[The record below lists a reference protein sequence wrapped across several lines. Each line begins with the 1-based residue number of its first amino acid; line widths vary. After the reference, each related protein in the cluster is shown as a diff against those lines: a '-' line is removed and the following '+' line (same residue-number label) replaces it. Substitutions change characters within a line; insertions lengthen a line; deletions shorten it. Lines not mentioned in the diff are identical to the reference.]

1 MVSTGLLQMYP
12 GFGILEDLANFTS
25 VEYPFFFSL
34 TMKQWI
40 IEINV
45 LGSSGQSPGY
55 SYRVFPLEY
64 GLVSVQS
71 LFKCPRC
78 QGILISLSSSKN
90 KISSVFFQASFS
102 CLLPF
107 SLPHTVQQTK
117 EEHLS
122 YRQKCYFRKTLY
134 GSQESGQN
142 RFVFTCEP
150 ADCLKMG
157 PRAAQLFCWVWG
169 FWSLLEL

>member
-1 MVSTGLLQMYP
+1 MVSTGLLQTYP

-64 GLVSVQS
+64 ALVFVQS
-71 LFKCPRC
+71 PFKCPRC
-78 QGILISLSSSKN
+78 QGILISHSSSKN
-90 KISSVFFQASFS
+90 KISSVFFQASFC

-107 SLPHTVQQTK
+107 SLPHTVQQTQGRASLIQAEVLHQEYPLWQARSQGRTGSCSPANLQIAWK
-117 EEHLS
+117 WNQEQLS
-122 YRQKCYFRKTLY
+122 SSVEF
-134 GSQESGQN
+134 GAFG
-142 RFVFTCEP
+142 VF
-150 ADCLKMG
+150 
-157 PRAAQLFCWVWG
+157 
-169 FWSLLEL
+169 